1 MAWPA
6 VLESVFISLA
16 GMIDTL
22 MVSELGPYAVAAV
35 GLTTQPKFIGIAFFL
50 TANIAVSALVARRRG
65 QNKQREANEIFVT
78 ALAYTLV
85 MCVLVS
91 VISVVFAEDMMR
103 LCGSNADTHEAAS
116 LYFKIIMGGTFF
128 NVLSMVINAAQRGSG
143 NTRVAMTTNVTS
155 SIVNIVFN
163 YLLITGK
170 HGFPAL
176 GIIGAAGATVF
187 GTVVASILSVISLFR
202 RTSYLRVR
210 YILEEKILPTW
221 FSFKQMIRLTLNF
234 LLENLLM
241 RIGFLTT
248 ALYAAKLGTDTFAAH
263 QVGMNVLNLGFSFGD
278 GMQVA
283 AVALIGRSLGE
294 GQKEKA
300 RTYGSLCQNIGFL
313 ISLCLSAV
321 LFFGGRE
328 IYSLF
333 FKETH
338 IIEIGVTICAWMIV
352 ILIFQVSQIIYSG
365 CLRGAGDARYVL
377 FVALISV
384 SIIRTAVTWLG
395 FDILHLGLNA
405 VWAGVLADQLSR
417 FILNCIR
424 FSKGRWTE
432 IRI

>member
-1 MAWPA
+1 
-6 VLESVFISLA
+6 
-16 GMIDTL
+16 
-22 MVSELGPYAVAAV
+22 
-35 GLTTQPKFIGIAFFL
+35 
-50 TANIAVSALVARRRG
+50 
-65 QNKQREANEIFVT
+65 
-78 ALAYTLV
+78 
-85 MCVLVS
+85 
-91 VISVVFAEDMMR
+91 
-103 LCGSNADTHEAAS
+103 
-116 LYFKIIMGGTFF
+116 
-128 NVLSMVINAAQRGSG
+128 
-143 NTRVAMTTNVTS
+143 
-155 SIVNIVFN
+155 
-163 YLLITGK
+163 
-170 HGFPAL
+170 
-176 GIIGAAGATVF
+176 
-187 GTVVASILSVISLFR
+187 
-202 RTSYLRVR
+202 
-210 YILEEKILPTW
+210 
-221 FSFKQMIRLTLNF
+221 
-234 LLENLLM
+234 M

-263 QVGMNVLNLGFSFGD
+263 QVGMNVLSLGFSFGD

-333 FKETH
+333 FRETH

>member
-22 MVSELGPYAVAAV
+22 MVSELGPFAVAAV
-35 GLTTQPKFIGIAFFL
+35 GLTTQPKFIGLAFFV

-65 QNKQREANEIFVT
+65 QNKQREANEIFLT
-78 ALAYTLV
+78 ALVYTLI
-85 MCVLVS
+85 MCLLVS
-91 VISVVFAEDMMR
+91 VLCVVFAEDMMR
-103 LCGSNADTHEAAS
+103 LCGSNPDTHDAAV
-116 LYFKIIMGGTFF
+116 LYFRIIMGGCFF

-155 SIVNIVFN
+155 SIVNIIFN

-176 GIIGAAGATVF
+176 GILGAAGATVL
-187 GTVVASILSVISLFR
+187 GTAVASILSVISLFKE
-202 RTSYLRVR
+202 TSYLQIK

-221 FSFKQMIRLTLNF
+221 SSFTQMIKLTLNF

-248 ALYAAKLGTDTFAAH
+248 ALFAAKLGTDAFAAH

-294 GQKEKA
+294 GKKERAK
-300 RTYGSLCQNIGFL
+300 TYGSLCQNIGFL
-313 ISLCLSAV
+313 ISLCLSAI
-321 LFFGGRE
+321 LFFGGRA

-333 FKETH
+333 FKEAH
-338 IIEIGVTICAWMIV
+338 IIEMGVTICTWMIV
-352 ILIFQVSQIIYSG
+352 ILLFQVSQIIYSG

-377 FVALISV
+377 FVALLSV
-384 SIIRTAVTWLG
+384 SIIRTAVTYLG
-395 FDILHLGLNA
+395 FNVFQLGLNG
-405 VWAGVLADQLSR
+405 VWAGVLADQFTRFVLNSTR
-417 FILNCIR
+417 FIR
-424 FSKGRWTE
+424 GRWTE